1 MMSDSD
7 SDEDLPLDMD
17 GEMDSDDMDSE
28 GGDGDIESLFAP
40 APDQPSGA
48 AEFDE
53 EDIQFS
59 GEWMITLL
67 ELTE

>member
-1 MMSDSD
+1 MNC
-7 SDEDLPLDMD
+7 
-17 GEMDSDDMDSE
+17 EMDSDDSE

-40 APDQPSGA
+40 APDQPDGA

-59 GEWMITLL
+59 GKCVF
-67 ELTE
+67 

>member
-7 SDEDLPLDMD
+7 SDEDLPLDMV
-17 GEMDSDDMDSE
+17 GEMDSDMDSN
-28 GGDGDIESLFAP
+28 GGDGDIECLFAP
-40 APDQPSGA
+40 APDQPDGA

-59 GEWMITLL
+59 GKLMIIFFWS
-67 ELTE
+67 

>member
-17 GEMDSDDMDSE
+17 GEMDSDDMDSD
-28 GGDGDIESLFAP
+28 GGDSDIESLFAP
-40 APDQPSGA
+40 APDQPDGA

-59 GEWMITLL
+59 GKCVV
-67 ELTE
+67 

>member
-1 MMSDSD
+1 MSDSD

-17 GEMDSDDMDSE
+17 GERDSDMDSE

-40 APDQPSGA
+40 APDQPDGA

-59 GEWMITLL
+59 GKWMIILL